1 MFYLNRTNRSGIL
14 SAGPIGGYEQNGDYK
29 IDCRFNKDTL
39 IEKIKTISKHRNK
52 IKVYNQDISVFI
64 KKYLPAENVAGDVF
78 IYLDPPYYEKGQRLY
93 LNHFSTSDHER
104 LRADIAKIDC
114 EWIMTYDDKVEI
126 ERLYSDF
133 EKCHFSINYSLSN
146 KPKGGELMIFK
157 DRSCVPPFDTIK
169 TLSKAVCFNNA
180 EIGG

>member
-29 IDCRFNKDTL
+29 IDCRFNK
-39 IEKIKTISKHRNK
+39 ETISKHRNK

-114 EWIMTYDDKVEI
+114 KWIMTYDDKVEI
-126 ERLYSDF
+126 ERLDHVYRLLIQLKRYQKQSVLIMRKLGDNKWKIVDF
-133 EKCHFSINYSLSN
+133 
-146 KPKGGELMIFK
+146 
-157 DRSCVPPFDTIK
+157 V
-169 TLSKAVCFNNA
+169 TLSTT
-180 EIGG
+180 